1 MCFLPRQTDGIALK
15 TARVSLKNKPA
26 FLKTVPTRV
35 WNQFPVTKPFQNQKV
50 NLSSLVL
57 SQWMFSWS
65 FYLLIPGSDLS
76 WCPFSS
82 QAHSTLGPLG
92 SLPHAS
98 DWIIL
103 YLSFLACEMGTIF
116 VLSSPVCDKICGLMR
131 GAWRA
136 TVHRIA
142 EESEQ
147 KTSGLARTHAHG
159 PHNTAPFKFKRT
171 APSEVPVTPPSATL
185 PGGSYWAHSA
195 HLLSSWVPLSLY
207 RIDAF

>member
-65 FYLLIPGSDLS
+65 FYLLIPGSGFS

-103 YLSFLACEMGTIF
+103 YLSFLACEIGTIF

-136 TVHRIA
+136 TAHRIA
-142 EESEQ
+142 KSQ
-147 KTSGLARTHAHG
+147 SRRQAAWHARMLTGHTTRH
-159 PHNTAPFKFKRT
+159 
-171 APSEVPVTPPSATL
+171 PSS
-185 PGGSYWAHSA
+185 
-195 HLLSSWVPLSLY
+195 
-207 RIDAF
+207 